1 MSEIVLPPIERW
13 WPHLDIDSKHEILAD
28 LYAPLSPKTLAE
40 IARLCDF
47 IIEEGSATLADREK
61 EYIRTQIEVVD

>member
-28 LYAPLSPKTLAE
+28 LDAPLSPKTLAE

>member
-13 WPHLDIDSKHEILAD
+13 WPHLDIDSKHQILAD
-28 LYAPLSPKTLAE
+28 LDTPLSPKTLAE
-40 IARLCDF
+40 VARLCDSN
-47 IIEEGSATLADREK
+47 IEEGPATLSDREK